1 MHPLLASP
9 RRMAV
14 YLIAWLPFARFLYAI
29 LIGGGFPP
37 GAMTMVFAFLFG
49 DVCAFLS
56 LAASYSNRMAPL
68 QTSTPWRIVR
78 VQAAAAGVTTALWL
92 GIGSAAVAAMERV
105 MQRSGLSE
113 AFAAA
118 LPLMAGLGVVGFGVS
133 AAIHYLGTAAR
144 QSREAE
150 RRALQLQIT
159 AREAELKTLRAQ
171 IDPHFLFNCLHSISA
186 LTTVDAAAARRMC
199 VLLGDFLRK
208 TLRLGSREL
217 ISLREELALAGDYLA
232 IEQVRLGG
240 RLTVERAID
249 EEALEASVPPLLLQP
264 LVENAV
270 THGIG
275 HLLEGGRVAIGV
287 DRIDR
292 LRVAV
297 DSRRLLTDRHA
308 ELAAST
314 PEGETTHA
322 AGAPEEIMYRHVVA
336 AVESQK
342 SPDDWRQ
349 YVRIRIVNTCDPDRP
364 AGHGTG
370 VGLDNVRR
378 RLTSVYANEASLTV
392 REHEQRFEAEVIVP
406 LAFNRAAAAS
416 ADATPALDGVD
427 A

>member
-9 RRMAV
+9 RRMAL
-14 YLIAWLPFARFLYAI
+14 YLVAWLPFARFLYAI

-37 GAMTMVFAFLFG
+37 GVMTMVFAFLFA

-56 LAASYSNRMAPL
+56 LAAFYSNRMAPL
-68 QTSTPWRIVR
+68 QTSTPWHIVR
-78 VQAAAAGVTTALWL
+78 VQAAAAGITTALWL
-92 GIGSAAVAAMERV
+92 GIGSAAVAAMERA
-105 MQRSGLSE
+105 MQRSGLSD

-118 LPLMAGLGVVGFGVS
+118 LPLMAALGIVGFGVS
-133 AAIHYLGTAAR
+133 AAIHYLGAVVR

-186 LTTVDAAAARRMC
+186 LTTVDPAAARRMC

-217 ISLREELALAGDYLA
+217 IPLREELALSGDYLA

-240 RLTVERAID
+240 RLTVERTID
-249 EEALEASVPPLLLQP
+249 EQVLDTPVPPLLLQP
-264 LVENAV
+264 LVENAI

-275 HLLEGGRVAIGV
+275 HLLEGGLVAIAV

-297 DSRRLLTDRHA
+297 DSRKLLTDRHA
-308 ELAAST
+308 GRAAST
-314 PEGETTHA
+314 PESGTTPA
-322 AGAPEEIMYRHVVA
+322 AGTPDEIMYRHVVA

-342 SPDDWRQ
+342 TPDDWRQ
-349 YVRIRIVNTCDPDRP
+349 YVRIRVVNTCDPDRP

-370 VGLDNVRR
+370 MGIENVRR
-378 RLTSVYANEASLTV
+378 RLASVYATEASLTV

-406 LAFNRAAAAS
+406 LAFEHADAAS
-416 ADATPALDGVD
+416 ADAMPALDGVD

>member
-1 MHPLLASP
+1 MHPLFASP
-9 RRMAV
+9 RRMAL

-29 LIGGGFPP
+29 LVGGGFPP
-37 GAMTMVFAFLFG
+37 DAVTIVFAIVFA

-56 LAASYSNRMAPL
+56 LAAFYSNRMAPL
-68 QTSTPWRIVR
+68 QTSTPWHIVR
-78 VQAAAAGVTTALWL
+78 VQAAAATVTTALWL
-92 GIGSAAVAAMERV
+92 ALGSAGAAVLDNMIPGISA
-105 MQRSGLSE
+105 
-113 AFAAA
+113 AFARA
-118 LPLMAGLGVVGFGVS
+118 LPLMAALGVVGFAVS
-133 AAIHYLGTAAR
+133 AAIHYLGAAVR

-186 LTTVDAAAARRMC
+186 LTTVDPAAARRMC

-217 ISLREELALAGDYLA
+217 IPLREELALAGDYLA

-249 EEALEASVPPLLLQP
+249 EQVLDTPVPPLLLQP
-264 LVENAV
+264 LVENAI

-275 HLLEGGRVAIGV
+275 HLLEGGRVTIAV

-297 DSRRLLTDRHA
+297 DSRKLLTERHA

-314 PEGETTHA
+314 SESETTPA
-322 AGAPEEIMYRHVVA
+322 AGTPDEIMYRHVVA
-336 AVESQK
+336 AVESQR
-342 SPDDWRQ
+342 SPNDWRQ

-370 VGLDNVRR
+370 VGIENVRR
-378 RLTSVYANEASLTV
+378 RLTSVYATEASLTV

-406 LAFNRAAAAS
+406 LAFERAATAS

>member
-9 RRMAV
+9 RRMAL

-29 LIGGGFPP
+29 LVGGGFPP
-37 GAMTMVFAFLFG
+37 DAVTIAFAIVFA

-56 LAASYSNRMAPL
+56 LAAFYSNRMAPL
-68 QTSTPWRIVR
+68 QTSTPWHIVR
-78 VQAAAAGVTTALWL
+78 VQAAAATATTALWL
-92 GIGSAAVAAMERV
+92 ALGSAGAAVLDNMIPGISA
-105 MQRSGLSE
+105 
-113 AFAAA
+113 AFARA
-118 LPLMAGLGVVGFGVS
+118 LPLMAALGVVGFGVS
-133 AAIHYLGTAAR
+133 AAIHYLGAAVR
-144 QSREAE
+144 RSREAE

-186 LTTVDAAAARRMC
+186 LTTVDPAAARRMC

-217 ISLREELALAGDYLA
+217 IPLREELALAGDYLA

-240 RLTVERAID
+240 RLTVERTID
-249 EEALEASVPPLLLQP
+249 EQVLDTPVPPLLLQP
-264 LVENAV
+264 LVENAI

-275 HLLEGGRVAIGV
+275 HLLEGGRVAIAV

-297 DSRRLLTDRHA
+297 DSRKLLTDRHPG
-308 ELAAST
+308 LPAST
-314 PEGETTHA
+314 PESGTAPA
-322 AGAPEEIMYRHVVA
+322 AATPDEIMYRHVVA

-349 YVRIRIVNTCDPDRP
+349 YVRIRVVNTCDPDRP
-364 AGHGTG
+364 ASHGTG
-370 VGLDNVRR
+370 MGIENVRR
-378 RLTSVYANEASLTV
+378 RLTSVYATEASLTV
-392 REHEQRFEAEVIVP
+392 RDHEQRFEAEVIVP
-406 LAFNRAAAAS
+406 LAFEHAEAAS
-416 ADATPALDGVD
+416 ADAMPALDGVD